1 MDNMLN
7 IIKLKAYSTTLII
20 VEVYNKKIGEWYLI
34 DLDKDIL
41 HLNVEKRLKEIE
53 KIEGITDTY

>member
-1 MDNMLN
+1 MALMY
-7 IIKLKAYSTTLII
+7 I
-20 VEVYNKKIGEWYLI
+20 YNKKIIEAYLI